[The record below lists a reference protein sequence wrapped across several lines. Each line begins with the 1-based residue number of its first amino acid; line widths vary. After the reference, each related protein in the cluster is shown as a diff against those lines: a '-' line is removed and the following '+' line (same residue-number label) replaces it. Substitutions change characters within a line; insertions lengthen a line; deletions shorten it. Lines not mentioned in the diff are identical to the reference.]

1 MPIRHACGRTTSP
14 GWAIPRR
21 TGQQGLNLPVFVSI
35 LPLARPVA
43 APSFLSPAVARAPG
57 LPCEEKPAIP
67 ARQKLDRPKPDAG
80 REPPPAALPA
90 FVTSEWLRENH
101 HLMKAD
107 LRKLAAAIAEDYPD
121 WPAAVDGSDEAA
133 FWRAVHELAQRW
145 TWFLHRFEDRILTL
159 FGDVKGTKKQLA
171 PRLLK
176 DAAKRAKALRSPTGD
191 DPEPTILDDLDALW
205 EAGEHD
211 LVAQS
216 VWVLACLE
224 GAESWSMVSSWLR
237 EPEIEGLVGSAVR
250 RAWTCPSP
258 ERADLVE
265 RLGRESSEAH
275 LERLIAR
282 ADRECDT
289 LRKDMADTYGRL
301 REFVAGHDDYRP
313 AGDALSFMLI
323 DLGMLDDELD
333 EIETARDDAQA
344 RCRHAA
350 LRSLLG
356 GTVDGMGQTR
366 FAGEQDALRARLA
379 TLLSDGALPLRFPD
393 SGWETCRSL
402 AEGFRSGI
410 LEPGPHELALRE
422 ASRRY
427 AEDPSA
433 ANRDALHAAASA
445 DRADDGP
452 AEPVTA
458 PLDEIAACLDGL
470 VERFGSLA
478 DRKSAAE
485 DGDEA
490 ETAVD
495 EPRDTESALRA
506 ENAALKAANREAEE
520 RIASL
525 KQALRD
531 AADQNDGLRQERH
544 RLQQRIAALDGGEPA
559 PADDAPSDDGPV
571 PPLESYADLPAWT
584 ERHFPGR
591 VALAGR
597 ALRALRGAA
606 FEDVALVGR
615 AIELL
620 GTAYH
625 DIKTQGGKPS
635 REVYDGA
642 LRELRLQ
649 EAPGLSRTAQGR
661 ARDDFSIEWNGRR
674 LFLDRH
680 LKNNARTRDPR
691 HCFRLYFAW
700 DDNSGQVVI
709 GHLPG
714 HMKI

>member
-1 MPIRHACGRTTSP
+1 MPH
-14 GWAIPRR
+14 
-21 TGQQGLNLPVFVSI
+21 
-35 LPLARPVA
+35 
-43 APSFLSPAVARAPG
+43 
-57 LPCEEKPAIP
+57 
-67 ARQKLDRPKPDAG
+67 AG
-80 REPPPAALPA
+80 RRLPETALPP
-90 FVTSEWLRENH
+90 FVTPEWLRENH

-107 LRKLAAAIAEDYPD
+107 LRKLAAAIGEDYAD

-133 FWRAVHELAQRW
+133 FWRAVHDLAQRW
-145 TWFLHRFEDRILTL
+145 TWFLRLFEDRILTL
-159 FGDVKGTKKQLA
+159 FGDVKGTRKQLA
-171 PRLLK
+171 PRVLK
-176 DAAKRAKALRSPTGD
+176 DAASRAQALRSTAGD

-216 VWVLACLE
+216 IWVLACLE
-224 GAESWSMVSSWLR
+224 GAESWSLVSSWLT
-237 EPEIEGLVGSAVR
+237 EPEIQRLVGAAVR
-250 RAWTCPSP
+250 RALICPSP

-265 RLGRESSEAH
+265 RLRHESGEAN
-275 LERLIAR
+275 LERLLAR
-282 ADRECDT
+282 ADRECAT

-301 REFVAGHDDYRP
+301 KAFVAGNDDYRD
-313 AGDALSFMLI
+313 AAEALSFMLV
-323 DLGMLDDELD
+323 DLGMFDDELD
-333 EIETARDDAQA
+333 EIESARDDAQA

-350 LRSLLG
+350 LRALLE
-356 GTVDGMGQTR
+356 GTVENMGQTR
-366 FAGEQDALRARLA
+366 FAAEQDALKARVA
-379 TLLSDGALPLRFPD
+379 TLLRDGGLPLRFPD
-393 SGWETCRSL
+393 SAWETCRKL
-402 AEGFRSGI
+402 AEAFRSGI

-433 ANRDALHAAASA
+433 ANRDALHEAASA

-458 PLDEIAACLDGL
+458 PLDEIAACLEGF
-470 VERFGSLA
+470 VAGFGSVA
-478 DRKSAAE
+478 DRKAAADDAE
-485 DGDEA
+485 ETETDGGEVQDA
-490 ETAVD
+490 
-495 EPRDTESALRA
+495 ESALRA
-506 ENAALKAANREAEE
+506 ENAALKAANRDAEE

-525 KQALRD
+525 KQALGD
-531 AADQNDGLRQERH
+531 AADENDGLRRDRH
-544 RLQQRIAALDGGEPA
+544 RLQQRIAALDGNGPA
-559 PADDAPSDDGPV
+559 PGEDAPGADAPL

-584 ERHFPGR
+584 ERHFQGR

-597 ALRALRGAA
+597 ALRALRSAA

-674 LFLDRH
+674 LVLDRH

-691 HCFRLYFAW
+691 LCFRLYFAW
-700 DDNSGQVVI
+700 DERSAQVVI

-714 HMKI
+714 HMKT

>member
-1 MPIRHACGRTTSP
+1 MTP
-14 GWAIPRR
+14 
-21 TGQQGLNLPVFVSI
+21 
-35 LPLARPVA
+35 
-43 APSFLSPAVARAPG
+43 
-57 LPCEEKPAIP
+57 
-67 ARQKLDRPKPDAG
+67 
-80 REPPPAALPA
+80 
-90 FVTSEWLRENH
+90 EWLRENH

-107 LRKLAAAIAEDYPD
+107 LRKLAAAIAEDYAD

-145 TWFLHRFEDRILTL
+145 TWFLHRLEDRILTL
-159 FGDVKGTKKQLA
+159 FGDVKGAKKQLA
-171 PRLLK
+171 PCLLK
-176 DAAKRAKALRSPTGD
+176 DAARRAQALHSAAGD

-205 EAGEHD
+205 EAGEHV

-250 RAWTCPSP
+250 RAWICPSP
-258 ERADLVE
+258 KRADLVE
-265 RLGRESSEAH
+265 RLAHESDGAH
-275 LERLIAR
+275 LEGLIAR
-282 ADRECDT
+282 ADKECDT

-301 REFVAGHDDYRP
+301 REFVAQHDDYRL
-313 AGDALSFMLI
+313 AADALSFMLI

-344 RCRHAA
+344 RCRHAV
-350 LRSLLG
+350 LRSLLE

-366 FAGEQDALRARLA
+366 FAGEQDVLRARVA
-379 TLLSDGALPLRFPD
+379 TLLGDGALPLRFPD
-393 SGWETCRSL
+393 PEWETCRSL

-410 LEPGPHELALRE
+410 LQPGPHELALRE

-433 ANRDALHAAASA
+433 ANRDALHEAASA

-470 VERFGSLA
+470 AGRFGSLA
-478 DRKSAAE
+478 DRKNAAD
-485 DGDEA
+485 DGDGVDAAAGEA
-490 ETAVD
+490 AD
-495 EPRDTESALRA
+495 AESALRA
-506 ENAALKAANREAEE
+506 ENAALKAANRDANE

-525 KQALRD
+525 KQALGD
-531 AADQNDGLRQERH
+531 AADENDGLRRDRH
-544 RLQQRIAALDGGEPA
+544 RLQQRIAALDGAESA

-571 PPLESYADLPAWT
+571 PPLESYAELPAWT

-597 ALRALRGAA
+597 ALRALKSAA
-606 FEDVALVGR
+606 FEDVALVGK

-674 LFLDRH
+674 LVLDRH

-700 DDNSGQVVI
+700 DEESGQVVI

-714 HMKI
+714 HMKT